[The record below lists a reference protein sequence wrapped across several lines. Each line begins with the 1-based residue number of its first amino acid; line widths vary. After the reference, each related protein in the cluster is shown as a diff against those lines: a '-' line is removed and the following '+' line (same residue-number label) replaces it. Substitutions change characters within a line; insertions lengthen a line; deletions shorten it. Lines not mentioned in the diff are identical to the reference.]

1 MKKRILAI
9 IGLIAYLAFI
19 TWFTIKDL
27 PPLHEIWE
35 NVTEKNSVTAAENAE
50 PEEK

>member
-9 IGLIAYLAFI
+9 LGLIAYLIFI

-27 PPLHEIWE
+27 PPLDEMIE
-35 NVTEKNSVTAAENAE
+35 NITGKNSVETTENTVSE
-50 PEEK
+50 

>member
-9 IGLIAYLAFI
+9 VALIAYLLFI

-27 PPLHEIWE
+27 PPLGEMIE
-35 NVTEKNSVTAAENAE
+35 NITGKNSVTT
-50 PEEK
+50 EEMTVTE